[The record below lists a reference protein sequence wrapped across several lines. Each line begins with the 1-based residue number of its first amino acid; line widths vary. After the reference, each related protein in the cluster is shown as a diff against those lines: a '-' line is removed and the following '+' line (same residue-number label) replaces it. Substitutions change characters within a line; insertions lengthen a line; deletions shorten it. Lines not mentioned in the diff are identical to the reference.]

1 MMSVNAKHAKIA
13 TRELNRYF
21 KRTGESY
28 SEVAGTLGMHPSTL
42 SQILNGEKEYLQQ
55 GTVDRLSKI
64 INMNGT
70 SNGNGHTSG
79 NRKTATKTRRPTKPS
94 SEEAEAAL
102 GELSDLISSDDQI
115 LTISIGRVKIEI
127 KNP

>member
-1 MMSVNAKHAKIA
+1 MMSVKAKHAKVA

-28 SEVAGTLGMHPSTL
+28 SEVAVSLGMHPNTL

-70 SNGNGHTSG
+70 SNGNGHTNG
-79 NRKTATKTRRPTKPS
+79 NGKTATEKPTPS
-94 SEEAEAAL
+94 PKEAEVAL
-102 GELSDLISSDDQI
+102 KELSDLISSDDQI

-127 KNP
+127 TNP